1 MEVIMNGFDPNESIG
16 FHCSLTY
23 RAFVKALEKRLQNTG
38 ISPVQFIALAYLNAF
53 GIMPQME
60 LASYLSTT
68 PVSIVKLIDRMER
81 DGWVERHPSAKD
93 RRVKQVIPTEKA
105 KSIWSSLT
113 VQARSVV
120 EQAYVGIPKE
130 EIDRTKSTLHQIR
143 MNLSD

>member
-1 MEVIMNGFDPNESIG
+1 MDGFDPDESVG

-38 ISPVQFIALAYLNAF
+38 ISPAQFIALAYLNVF
-53 GIMPQME
+53 GNMPQME

-81 DGWVERHPSAKD
+81 DGWVKRQPSTKD
-93 RRVKQVIPTEKA
+93 RRVKQVIPTNKA

-113 VQARSVV
+113 AQARSVV
-120 EQAYVGIPKE
+120 EQAHKGIQKE
-130 EIDRTKSTLHQIR
+130 EIDRLKSTLHQIR
-143 MNLSD
+143 KNLSD